1 MGAGKEAVGVTLRS
15 ETLQS
20 LWWVAGGW
28 NAACGGGAP
37 FLCIG
42 GEVEKLDCSDR
53 DRSDVSFTGRGFF
66 TLS

>member
-15 ETLQS
+15 DTLQS

-28 NAACGGGAP
+28 NAAFGGAAP